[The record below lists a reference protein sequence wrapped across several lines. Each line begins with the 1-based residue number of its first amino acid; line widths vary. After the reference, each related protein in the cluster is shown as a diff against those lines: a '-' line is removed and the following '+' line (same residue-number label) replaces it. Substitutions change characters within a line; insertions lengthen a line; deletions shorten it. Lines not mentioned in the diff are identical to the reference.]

1 MTAGRCERR
10 HDTRTNCMY
19 VYSMKSGWQACNFHV
34 DVHHAAGIL
43 RECRGSDTL
52 ARGAHDDRVCA
63 CGGRSCAE
71 RCTRRRAGGK
81 RPNGQS
87 RYGNFQDRHRFVPV
101 RGLWFGLLPRRSPCE
116 RASDASRSDGAILAP
131 ARAFPKIRRPVG
143 RCWRWR
149 QSKKG
154 PDRVRDL
161 ALHSKSGSTTSR
173 SSLRSRPRD
182 PSGPARSRTRRARL
196 RRES

>member
-1 MTAGRCERR
+1 MPAGRCERR
-10 HDTRTNCMY
+10 RDTRTNCMY
-19 VYSMKSGWQACNFHV
+19 VYSMKSGGQACDFHV

-43 RECRGSDTL
+43 RECRGSDALT
-52 ARGAHDDRVCA
+52 RGAHDDSMCTR
-63 CGGRSCAE
+63 GRGSCAQ
-71 RCTRRRAGGK
+71 RCTRGRARGQ
-81 RPNGQS
+81 RPSGQS

-116 RASDASRSDGAILAP
+116 RRISFGGRNPRAGASVSQDTASGRTLLAIA
-131 ARAFPKIRRPVG
+131 K
-143 RCWRWR
+143 C
-149 QSKKG
+149 KKG
-154 PDRVRDL
+154 PDRFRDL